1 MQMHHLSTSLEN
13 SRIQAISQFPTDPM
27 YTLSPQQAAV
37 VSETAEQSN
46 LFGTWKTVGLP
57 PVQACTWLSEL
68 LAAVCL
74 I

>member
-1 MQMHHLSTSLEN
+1 
-13 SRIQAISQFPTDPM
+13 M